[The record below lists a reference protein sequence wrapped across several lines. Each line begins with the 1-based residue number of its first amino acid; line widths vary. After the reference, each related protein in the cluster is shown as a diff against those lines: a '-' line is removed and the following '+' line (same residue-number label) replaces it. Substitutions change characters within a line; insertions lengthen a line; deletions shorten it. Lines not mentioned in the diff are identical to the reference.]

1 MIKAGGKMKVKAEF
15 ICRGK
20 QSTRRVSYE
29 RYNGMD
35 ESGKSADERFYRC
48 LEWGQGGNVAFV
60 IFP

>member
-1 MIKAGGKMKVKAEF
+1 MKVKAEF